1 MNDEIGFDFSSFI
14 FHHSYFILHT
24 SYFIIPFYFC
34 GMKQKILL
42 NGIIAG
48 IAVVGYVLLFYYMDK
63 KLALSASVRFSSLLV
78 CALFMYLTIK
88 DVREPDFKVLLRG
101 AFAVFLIANAL
112 YYVFDYV
119 LFNIID
125 KSLMDMEKEMAIE
138 MYRPSTPIN
147 ELYDMEQGIRN
158 AQAHNFSSNL
168 MQFARWTILGFGV
181 ALLVSYLVKRNN
193 K

>member
-1 MNDEIGFDFSSFI
+1 
-14 FHHSYFILHT
+14 
-24 SYFIIPFYFC
+24 
-34 GMKQKILL
+34 MKQKILL

-119 LFNIID
+119 LFNVID

-158 AQAHNFSSNL
+158 AQAHNFSSNA

-181 ALLVSYLVKRNN
+181 ALLVSYLVKRNS

>member
-1 MNDEIGFDFSSFI
+1 
-14 FHHSYFILHT
+14 
-24 SYFIIPFYFC
+24 
-34 GMKQKILL
+34 MKQKILL

-48 IAVVGYVLLFYYMDK
+48 IAVIGYVLLFYYMDR

-158 AQAHNFSSNL
+158 AQAHNFSSNA

>member
-1 MNDEIGFDFSSFI
+1 
-14 FHHSYFILHT
+14 
-24 SYFIIPFYFC
+24 
-34 GMKQKILL
+34 MKQKILL

-48 IAVVGYVLLFYYMDK
+48 VAVIGYVLLFYYMDK

-88 DVREPDFKVLLRG
+88 DVKEPDFRVLLRG
-101 AFAVFLIANAL
+101 AFGVFLIANAL
-112 YYVFDYV
+112 YYVFDFV
-119 LFNIID
+119 LFNHID
-125 KSLMDMEKEMAIE
+125 TSLIDLEKDMAIE

-158 AQAHNFSSNL
+158 AQAHNFSSNAL
-168 MQFARWTILGFGV
+168 QFARWSILGFGV

>member
-1 MNDEIGFDFSSFI
+1 
-14 FHHSYFILHT
+14 
-24 SYFIIPFYFC
+24 
-34 GMKQKILL
+34 MKQKILL

-48 IAVVGYVLLFYYMDK
+48 IAVIGYVLLFYYMDR

>member
-1 MNDEIGFDFSSFI
+1 
-14 FHHSYFILHT
+14 
-24 SYFIIPFYFC
+24 
-34 GMKQKILL
+34 MKQKILL

-48 IAVVGYVLLFYYMDK
+48 IAVIGYVLLFYYMDK

-181 ALLVSYLVKRNN
+181 ALLVSYLVKRNS

>member
-1 MNDEIGFDFSSFI
+1 
-14 FHHSYFILHT
+14 
-24 SYFIIPFYFC
+24 
-34 GMKQKILL
+34 MKQKILL

-48 IAVVGYVLLFYYMDK
+48 IAVIGYVLLFYYMDK

-78 CALFMYLTIK
+78 CAFFMYLTIK

-158 AQAHNFSSNL
+158 AQAHNFSSNA

>member
-1 MNDEIGFDFSSFI
+1 
-14 FHHSYFILHT
+14 
-24 SYFIIPFYFC
+24 
-34 GMKQKILL
+34 MKQKILL

-48 IAVVGYVLLFYYMDK
+48 IAVIGYVLLFYYMDK

-119 LFNIID
+119 LFNVID

-158 AQAHNFSSNL
+158 AQAHNFSSNA

-181 ALLVSYLVKRNN
+181 ALLVSYLVKRNS